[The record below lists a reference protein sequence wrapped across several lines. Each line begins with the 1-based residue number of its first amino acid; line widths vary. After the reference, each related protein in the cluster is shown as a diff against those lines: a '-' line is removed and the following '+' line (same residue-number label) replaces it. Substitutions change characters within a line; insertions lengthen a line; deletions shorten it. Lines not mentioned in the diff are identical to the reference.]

1 VERRT
6 NTEANFISRRQQQ
19 RFCATHVTLAE
30 LFRPIF
36 EATKLR
42 RENIYAKGVRFS
54 FLWARILRLFKKKI
68 NVKLSNILFL
78 ISGLNLVGHH
88 VGRRERVLVSF
99 IFLKIL
105 ITYADLI
112 FLKISLNA
120 YFLSAYIY
128 I

>member
-6 NTEANFISRRQQQ
+6 NTEANFISSQRQQ

-42 RENIYAKGVRFS
+42 RENIYTKGVGFS
-54 FLWARILRLFKKKI
+54 VLWVKFMKKS

-78 ISGLNLVGHH
+78 ISGLNLEGHH
-88 VGRRERVLVSF
+88 VGRRERVLVSS
-99 IFLKIL
+99 IFHNILK
-105 ITYADLI
+105 TFA
-112 FLKISLNA
+112 A
-120 YFLSAYIY
+120 T
-128 I
+128 